1 MRVRALAHASQAMK
15 ALLDDTELVERL
27 RAGDERT
34 FLELVRSLHGQMAA
48 FARTFVR
55 SEAAA
60 EDVVQDTWAA
70 VVRGIGRFEG
80 RSTLR
85 AWIFAIV
92 ANTARTHAVRSARSI
107 APVLE
112 EEGLEPRT
120 MNAHRGALTA
130 GSR

>member
-1 MRVRALAHASQAMK
+1 MK
-15 ALLDDTELVERL
+15 VLLDDTELVERL

-80 RSTLR
+80 RSTLMPPEESRKAIRPGRR
-85 AWIFAIV
+85 A
-92 ANTARTHAVRSARSI
+92 TPLARR
-107 APVLE
+107 
-112 EEGLEPRT
+112 
-120 MNAHRGALTA
+120 
-130 GSR
+130 